1 MMVALVFADLC
12 LILLTFA
19 YCLNLPT
26 FAYATRQHKLPPL
39 FSKGVIFSNQKLFLT
54 VSVKT
59 PTVCG
64 IVEKVPLC
72 LSAHRTSHRLR
83 LFRGIR
89 LARGGAKLLTGN
101 RVLARAR
108 CVC

>member
-1 MMVALVFADLC
+1 M
-12 LILLTFA
+12 LTFA

-26 FAYATRQHKLPPL
+26 LSDIFPTLYDNTNYTHF
-39 FSKGVIFSNQKLFLT
+39 FSKGVIFSNQKLFLS

-72 LSAHRTSHRLR
+72 LLTHRTSNSLR
-83 LFRGIR
+83 LFQGIR
-89 LARGGAKLLTGN
+89 LARGGAKLLAGY
-101 RVLARAR
+101 RVLTRAR
-108 CVC
+108 CVY